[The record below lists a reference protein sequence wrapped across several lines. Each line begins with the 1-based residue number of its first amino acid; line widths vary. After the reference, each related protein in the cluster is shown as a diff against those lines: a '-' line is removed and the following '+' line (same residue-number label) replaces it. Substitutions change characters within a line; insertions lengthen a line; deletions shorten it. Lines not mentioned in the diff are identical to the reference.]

1 MNRSTAA
8 ADGTATGRGGSG
20 AGSMDIDGSS
30 NRLKN
35 QEISGRIK
43 ASKSPL
49 RSHEK
54 LSHLL

>member
-8 ADGTATGRGGSG
+8 ATGRGG
-20 AGSMDIDGSS
+20 GSDAKGIDGSS
-30 NRLKN
+30 NRSKN
-35 QEISGRIK
+35 QENSGRIK

-54 LSHLL
+54 LTNFL